1 MVEEGGRYYPS
12 EKDAKLVQ
20 KLGQLQPFVAV
31 FPPECMGHLGPFG
44 PTSHLP
50 RPTGGF
56 VFGMIVSF
64 LGDLSKNANPQKS
77 LQAQTIAMM
86 NSFVVK

>member
-1 MVEEGGRYYPS
+1 
-12 EKDAKLVQ
+12 
-20 KLGQLQPFVAV
+20 
-31 FPPECMGHLGPFG
+31 MGHLGPFG
-44 PTSHLP
+44 PAQHLP
-50 RPTGGF
+50 RPGGF

>member
-1 MVEEGGRYYPS
+1 
-12 EKDAKLVQ
+12 
-20 KLGQLQPFVAV
+20 
-31 FPPECMGHLGPFG
+31 
-44 PTSHLP
+44 
-50 RPTGGF
+50 
-56 VFGMIVSF
+56 MIVSF

>member
-1 MVEEGGRYYPS
+1 MHG
-12 EKDAKLVQ
+12 
-20 KLGQLQPFVAV
+20 
-31 FPPECMGHLGPFG
+31 PPWILWAG
-44 PTSHLP
+44 PTPFLAQ
-50 RPTGGF
+50 GGF